1 MPKITMQDIADALNT
16 SRVTV
21 WKAFNNRNGVSDT
34 LRAQIL
40 QKADELGYSRY
51 IPDPPSIA
59 PTKHKTVALIVSRPE
74 SSIFWTNIIHQI
86 AKEFSMCN
94 MDLIYTYVPTTSN
107 DGYTLP
113 ASLSDGTI
121 SGCIILNV
129 YDIRIIRQI
138 NELEIPK
145 VFLDTV
151 TDLPPEEL
159 QGDLVLL
166 EGRYTM
172 FQLTNYILNH
182 GYTRLGFI
190 GDVHYAKTN
199 ALRYDGFKDA
209 MHSRNLKINP
219 DYCLDAPLELS
230 NYDEQILDFLRKLP
244 EMPQGF
250 ICASDYVAHVVQ
262 SYLVTQNIRI
272 PEDIIL
278 TGYDG
283 CTEHPALSQLSA
295 TVEVETATLGTR
307 LARQLLFRM
316 DNPVDSR
323 EIIYVISDIVHPSFC
338 PTV

>member
-21 WKAFNNRNGVSDT
+21 WKAFNNRAGVSDT

-51 IPDPPSIA
+51 TPEPTSTT

-86 AKEFSMCN
+86 AKEFSKCSMN
-94 MDLIYTYVPTTSN
+94 LIYTYVPTTSEE
-107 DGYTLP
+107 GYTLP
-113 ASLSDGTI
+113 ATLSDGTV

-129 YDIRIIRQI
+129 YDVRIIRQI
-138 NELEIPK
+138 NDLEIPK
-145 VFLDTV
+145 VFLDTA
-151 TDLPPEEL
+151 TSIPDSEI
-159 QGDLVLL
+159 QGDLILL
-166 EGRYTM
+166 EGRQTM
-172 FQLTNYILNH
+172 FQLTEYILNH
-182 GYTRLGFI
+182 GYTSLGFI
-190 GDVHYAKTN
+190 GDISYAKTN
-199 ALRYDGFKDA
+199 ALRYEGFFDA
-209 MHSRNLKINP
+209 MQKHNLNINP
-219 DYCLDAPLELS
+219 AYCLDSPLDLS
-230 NYDEQILDFLRKLP
+230 SYDEQILEFLENLKEL
-244 EMPQGF
+244 PQGF

-262 SYLVTQNIRI
+262 SYLTSRNIRI

-283 CTEHPALSQLSA
+283 NTEHPALSQLSA
-295 TVEVETATLGTR
+295 TVQVETATLGTR
-307 LARQLLFRM
+307 LAKQLLFRM
-316 DNPVDSR
+316 DNPMDSR